1 MISDFISLDVHMN
14 LDKSE
19 KVFSGNKWRINEKFN
34 FHFNTLAVPNL
45 DLYG

>member
-19 KVFSGNKWRINEKFN
+19 KVLSGNKMTNQWEI
-34 FHFNTLAVPNL
+34 
-45 DLYG
+45 